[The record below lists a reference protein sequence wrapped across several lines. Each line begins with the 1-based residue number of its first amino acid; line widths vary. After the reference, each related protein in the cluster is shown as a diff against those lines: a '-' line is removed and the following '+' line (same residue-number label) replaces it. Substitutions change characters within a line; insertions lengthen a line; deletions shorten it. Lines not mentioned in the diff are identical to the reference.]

1 MNIKASSRNYRTKE
15 AANDLYEQI
24 HEASLKLLSRK
35 LSEYRLAM
43 TDYLIERQQEL
54 AVVWTG
60 NNEQVLADI
69 AKRQSQQL
77 DDRVV
82 TQIRAAIQG

>member
-1 MNIKASSRNYRTKE
+1 
-15 AANDLYEQI
+15 
-24 HEASLKLLSRK
+24 
-35 LSEYRLAM
+35 M

-82 TQIRAAIQG
+82 THIRAAIQG